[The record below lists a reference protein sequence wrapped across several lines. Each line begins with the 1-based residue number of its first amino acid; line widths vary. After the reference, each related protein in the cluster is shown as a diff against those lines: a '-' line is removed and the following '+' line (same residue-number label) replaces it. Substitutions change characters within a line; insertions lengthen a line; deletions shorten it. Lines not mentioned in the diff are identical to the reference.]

1 MLLGSYDDAVEWTG
15 WMVQA
20 YVVCLLCLL
29 VSALVAS
36 LEFVPKNFFTFKMRK
51 LIEEKYCCPRL
62 VTLGVQM

>member
-36 LEFVPKNFFTFKMRK
+36 LEFFPKNFFTFK
-51 LIEEKYCCPRL
+51 EN
-62 VTLGVQM
+62 